1 MRGISWRLAALAAAA
16 VVSACGGGGS
26 DGPGSAA
33 HITSV
38 KVMGDSLSDGGALTA
53 LTGSRSFT
61 VQGSSAEPSV
71 LWVERVNAN
80 LGLAPLCSFYRFS
93 SIGGV
98 TPTPGCTN
106 YAVGGS
112 RVNSAAQQGGQ
123 PDPFSVV
130 YQLQTAASAGN
141 GYAAGDLLLVDGGA
155 NDAADLI
162 GAYLAAASDGGASYQ
177 QLLLSLLPAATVQQ
191 LLSQGSSGAAQAGG
205 VYMSAIADLLYGTLK
220 TQALDKGAQ
229 HVAVLNAPAITLTP
243 RFQMVLKSI
252 AAAQGQAA
260 ADSAAALFDTWVQA
274 FNAQLAKNAGSD
286 SRVLV
291 IDFYTDFRNEVAD
304 PAQYGITNATTP
316 ACPITGQDST
326 GLPTYTF
333 ATCTAAALSA
343 NPPQGASG
351 AGWWQ
356 NYAFSDSFHPT
367 PYGHQLMSELT
378 SRALA
383 AKGWL

>member
-1 MRGISWRLAALAAAA
+1 
-16 VVSACGGGGS
+16 
-26 DGPGSAA
+26 
-33 HITSV
+33 
-38 KVMGDSLSDGGALTA
+38 MGDSLSDGGALTA